1 MGRRLQRLLHKTGPP
16 WEPRAGAASAERP
29 PRGSEACIHHPGV
42 GGAAQSHQSICQKTW
57 SSAKGATSGTVCVR
71 DCAAKN
77 NFTNVAL
84 QLSRGKPLQR
94 CNGRATRL
102 QPLARE
108 RRAVTVCLDDP
119 PRPLELVELKHSQ
132 PHLRRCVTRLP
143 WFLLTC
149 WRRPHELQS
158 QKKSVSSVLQFPL
171 SSTVGTASC
180 RCSGA
185 LSSLW
190 LFIQ

>member
-1 MGRRLQRLLHKTGPP
+1 MGTESRCRLCRAPP
-16 WEPRAGAASAERP
+16 G
-29 PRGSEACIHHPGV
+29 GSGACIHHPGV

-57 SSAKGATSGTVCVR
+57 SSAKGATCVCEIVR
-71 DCAAKN
+71 RK
-77 NFTNVAL
+77 TTL
-84 QLSRGKPLQR
+84 QTLRCSFPGGKPWQR
-94 CNGRATRL
+94 CNGHATRL

-108 RRAVTVCLDDP
+108 RRAASVCLDDP

-158 QKKSVSSVLQFPL
+158 HLGQKALHQCCSSHFLQQWELHLADAAVPCRLFASL
-171 SSTVGTASC
+171 SSEESPQKHKSA
-180 RCSGA
+180 
-185 LSSLW
+185 
-190 LFIQ
+190 F

>member
-1 MGRRLQRLLHKTGPP
+1 MGRRLQCLLHKTRPP

-29 PRGSEACIHHPGV
+29 PGV
-42 GGAAQSHQSICQKTW
+42 GGMH
-57 SSAKGATSGTVCVR
+57 SSPRCGRSCPVPPVNLSENKVISQRSNMCVR

-77 NFTNVAL
+77 NFANVAL
-84 QLSRGKPLQR
+84 QLSGGKPLQR
-94 CNGRATRL
+94 CNGHATSL

-108 RRAVTVCLDDP
+108 RRAASVCLDDP
-119 PRPLELVELKHSQ
+119 PRPLELVELKHSE

-158 QKKSVSSVLQFPL
+158 HLGQKAFHQCCSSHFP
-171 SSTVGTASC
+171 
-180 RCSGA
+180 
-185 LSSLW
+185 
-190 LFIQ
+190 